1 MNKFSNHIYL
11 SISPISRVSV
21 SQYKIQEPLMSFL
34 AEDQHNR
41 LEKMTNLIRRE
52 EFLGV
57 RSILFELYQK
67 YELCLG
73 QSSTSQAV
81 KLTQDEFGRPY
92 LMQAR
97 VSLRANEGAVKP
109 KPKVQELQNDSLPSV
124 SLSHTK
130 QLLAAVISDQ
140 SRIGIDIEIPIRTVS
155 EALKRRFFNQQ
166 EIQEGIFYDHPVWLW
181 VIKEAV
187 VKCIGMGI
195 QADLTKIVV
204 RIVDANT
211 RASEN
216 WSIERHP
223 SMPKGEERE
232 YLFYASYST
241 KEWFEGKLWSH
252 PSYVCAIAIPSLN
265 IGGNS
270 E

>member
-1 MNKFSNHIYL
+1 MNKFSKHIYL
-11 SISPISRVSV
+11 SISPISKVSV
-21 SQYKIQEPLMSFL
+21 SQYKTQDPLMSFL

-41 LEKMTNLIRRE
+41 LEKMTNLTRRE
-52 EFLGV
+52 EFLSV
-57 RSILFELYQK
+57 RRVLLKLYQK

-73 QSSTSQAV
+73 QSLTSQAV

-92 LMQAR
+92 LMQVR
-97 VSLRANEGAVKP
+97 VSTQANEGTVTSRSKI
-109 KPKVQELQNDSLPSV
+109 QELQNDSHPSV
-124 SLSHTK
+124 SLSHSK
-130 QLLAAVISDQ
+130 DWLAAVISDQ
-140 SRIGIDIEIPIRTVS
+140 SRIGIDIEIPIRTIS
-155 EALKRRFFNQQ
+155 EALKRRFFTQQ
-166 EIQEGIFYDHPVWLW
+166 EIQEGIFYDHPVRLW

-187 VKCIGMGI
+187 VKCIGTGI
-195 QADLTKIVV
+195 KADLTKVVV
-204 RIVDANT
+204 RILDANT

-216 WSIERHP
+216 WSIERHS
-223 SMPKGEERE
+223 SMQKGEERE

-241 KEWFEGKLWSH
+241 KEWFEGKLWTH

>member
-1 MNKFSNHIYL
+1 MNNHIYL
-11 SISPISRVSV
+11 RISPISQVSV
-21 SQYKIQEPLMSFL
+21 SQFKTQDPLMSFL

-41 LEKMTNLIRRE
+41 LGKMTNLTRRE

-57 RSILFELYQK
+57 RSILLKLYQK

-73 QSSTSQAV
+73 QPITSQPV
-81 KLTQDEFGRPY
+81 KLTQDEYGRPY

-97 VSLRANEGAVKP
+97 VSSQANEGTVKS
-109 KPKVQELQNDSLPSV
+109 KSKVQELQNDSLPSV
-124 SLSHTK
+124 SLSHSK
-130 QLLAAVISDQ
+130 QWLAAVISDQ
-140 SRIGIDIEIPIRTVS
+140 SRIGIDIEIPIRTFS
-155 EALKRRFFNQQ
+155 EGLKRRFFTQQ

-187 VKCIGMGI
+187 VKCIGTGI
-195 QADLTKIVV
+195 QADLTKVVV

-211 RASEN
+211 HASEN
-216 WSIERHP
+216 WSIQRNS
-223 SMPKGEERE
+223 SMQKGEERE

-241 KEWFEGKLWSH
+241 KEWFEGKLWTH
-252 PSYVCAIAIPSLN
+252 PSYVCAIAIPSLS